1 MKLLITGGTG
11 IICKEIT
18 ILSLLKGIDVNILTR
33 NKSLKSKKEGL
44 KYFYWNPDN
53 KFIDYDCFKGVD
65 TVINLSGYNVF
76 NYWTKKIS

>member
-11 IICKEIT
+11 TIGKEIT

-44 KYFYWNPDN
+44 KYF
-53 KFIDYDCFKGVD
+53 F
-65 TVINLSGYNVF
+65 
-76 NYWTKKIS
+76 

>member
-11 IICKEIT
+11 TIGKEIT

-44 KYFYWNPDN
+44 YTCD
-53 KFIDYDCFKGVD
+53 KGPFRLNELQG
-65 TVINLSGYNVF
+65 TG
-76 NYWTKKIS
+76 